1 MCSEIKYWLNI
12 RELKLKRKKLIKY
25 MLFRYIVQSQKLT
38 QKVQDTLDEDKLKK
52 MAISDYKKKK
62 TEIDTNFRVQQNL
75 CEAVQRD
82 RNTLNKQLLQA
93 QVKQC

>member
-1 MCSEIKYWLNI
+1 
-12 RELKLKRKKLIKY
+12 